1 MDINKTD
8 RNRYKNYLEN
18 KEEFD
23 ALYAEAVRGR
33 IINKDLYTC
42 VCGSRVRFTA
52 LKKHFGSI
60 RHMDFIARSTKNDN
74 VETKTNN

>member
-1 MDINKTD
+1 MNATD
-8 RNRYKNYLEN
+8 KNRYKYYLEN

-23 ALYAEAVRGR
+23 AIYAEAVKGR

-42 VCGSRVRFTA
+42 VCGSTVRVTA